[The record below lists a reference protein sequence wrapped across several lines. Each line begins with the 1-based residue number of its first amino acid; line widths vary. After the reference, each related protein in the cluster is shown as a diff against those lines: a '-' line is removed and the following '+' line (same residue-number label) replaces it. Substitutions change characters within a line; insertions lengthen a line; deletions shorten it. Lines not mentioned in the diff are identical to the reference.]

1 MKMIFRYAI
10 CALMILAIAHRGR
23 AQTMSPE
30 AMVGQ
35 ILATHIGPSGL
46 PSDFLIQGQV
56 TDAIGT
62 RSLRMQVKGKDKIR
76 YEQTQSGQTLV
87 SIFNAGTAW
96 AGATTGLKPL
106 MEHASARRPIE
117 LPFLDVIGELGNPY
131 WKVRYIGEEAA
142 GGGTVLHFAV
152 HFTDPVPSQKRF
164 LRRALNEDV
173 DFFVDAR
180 TNLIVRSQRLQMAND
195 SMDFRVPSLLDFS
208 DYRQVNGMMIPF
220 RIVNTIG
227 NRNAGIRQITM
238 VLQSVLIN
246 QGIPDS
252 AFRPQ

>member
-1 MKMIFRYAI
+1 
-10 CALMILAIAHRGR
+10 
-23 AQTMSPE
+23 
-30 AMVGQ
+30 
-35 ILATHIGPSGL
+35 
-46 PSDFLIQGQV
+46 
-56 TDAIGT
+56 
-62 RSLRMQVKGKDKIR
+62 
-76 YEQTQSGQTLV
+76 
-87 SIFNAGTAW
+87 
-96 AGATTGLKPL
+96 
-106 MEHASARRPIE
+106 
-117 LPFLDVIGELGNPY
+117 
-131 WKVRYIGEEAA
+131 VRYIGEEAA

-164 LRRALNEDV
+164 LQRALNEDV

-195 SMDFRVPSLLDFS
+195 SMDFRMPSILDFS
-208 DYRQVNGMMIPF
+208 DYRQINGMMIPF

-227 NRNAGIRQITM
+227 NRNAGIRQITI

>member
-56 TDAIGT
+56 TDATGT

-96 AGATTGLKPL
+96 ASATTGLKPL

-131 WKVRYIGEEAA
+131 WKVRLPDLA
-142 GGGTVLHFAV
+142 GVF
-152 HFTDPVPSQKRF
+152 
-164 LRRALNEDV
+164 
-173 DFFVDAR
+173 
-180 TNLIVRSQRLQMAND
+180 
-195 SMDFRVPSLLDFS
+195 
-208 DYRQVNGMMIPF
+208 
-220 RIVNTIG
+220 
-227 NRNAGIRQITM
+227 
-238 VLQSVLIN
+238 
-246 QGIPDS
+246 
-252 AFRPQ
+252 